1 MTDYQRLFLR
11 YVAELRGAS
20 AAAKTWWTDLEREE
34 RKKFRTV
41 KQAKASLQERWP
53 FGPMSHP
60 WVLGI
65 YRKYFLLTCEL
76 NARHSGEVPEL
87 RITRGHEADW
97 GVDDA
102 DAGDDEAAGGGDAFE
117 DMNQVAPWILLVD
130 SLHGVDRKLADDM
143 AWIVYQPIGMDA
155 EDNPE

>member
-1 MTDYQRLFLR
+1 MTDYQELFLR
-11 YVAELRGAS
+11 YVAELRGAR
-20 AAAKTWWTDLEREE
+20 AAATAWWTALESAE

-41 KQAKASLQERWP
+41 KEAKASLQERWP

-76 NARHSGEVPEL
+76 NDRGSGERPQL
-87 RITRGHEADW
+87 AASSAREAHW
-97 GVDDA
+97 GVDDFEA
-102 DAGDDEAAGGGDAFE
+102 DGDRVSVDAFD
-117 DMNQVAPWILLVD
+117 DMSQVAPWVLLID
-130 SLHGVDRKLADDM
+130 SLHGVDKKLADAM

-155 EDNPE
+155 DDKPV